1 MSDQYEE
8 WYYDYIVET
17 ISSPQFRNPIKDF
30 IDRNCESFIGI
41 EENSFEQGKIFK
53 EFTELI
59 ETLLSISLMDVGI
72 TDEMFCLAAKR
83 GLENKIAKKYF
94 EQLISFT
101 NYNYFKNLMTK
112 RNRELEEEAFEKMTG
127 KKIKK
132 ENKKNKE
139 DIDLKVAIEMSKACE
154 EEKKKLQL
162 LEEIELKRAIKLS
175 QIQSSKIQN
184 DPVVESYKKKAP
196 VNLIPSVDNKST
208 PSPKDNSSN
217 NNNMQN
223 SGFSLLKDSK
233 IEENKKEIPII
244 PQKPKIEIP
253 KKEEKKIEEKK
264 IEEVKKI
271 EEEKKEE
278 NEEEQ
283 KPIFD
288 EEDEPM
294 NPIDKVLNKE
304 KREIPESNI
313 QFEVG
318 QKLPVFS
325 GGRGTLSSTLNKSLN
340 DIEAEKAR
348 KLREYREM
356 IINMRLEKRKK
367 KEELDN
373 NNSNNEEEKRRL
385 ALRMQLAEKLKKKN
399 LENFKKE
406 KE

>member
-17 ISSPQFRNPIKDF
+17 ISSPQFRNPIKEF
-30 IDRNCESFIGI
+30 IDKNCESFIGI

-101 NYNYFKNLMTK
+101 NYNYFKNLMTR
-112 RNRELEEEAFEKMTG
+112 RNRQLEEEALEKMTG

-132 ENKKNKE
+132 EKTKDKE

-175 QIQSSKIQN
+175 QIQNSKIQN

-196 VNLIPSVDNKST
+196 VNLIPVVDKNINQT
-208 PSPKDNSSN
+208 PKDNSSD
-217 NNNMQN
+217 NNNMKN
-223 SGFSLLKDSK
+223 SGFNLLKDSK
-233 IEENKKEIPII
+233 IEENKKQIPII

-264 IEEVKKI
+264 IEEEKKT
-271 EEEKKEE
+271 EEVKKEE

-304 KREIPESNI
+304 KKEIPESNI

-385 ALRMQLAEKLKKKN
+385 ALRM
-399 LENFKKE
+399 
-406 KE
+406 

>member
-112 RNRELEEEAFEKMTG
+112 RNRELEEEVIEKMTG
-127 KKIKK
+127 KKKKK
-132 ENKKNKE
+132 ENKE